1 MKNGTLAPI
10 LGALISVRGWFDSG
24 FGRLPERR
32 PSVIVALRWASAF
45 GSQAAWKKCPEASH
59 STRRAGERGGA
70 RVGKPKW
77 ARILAITG
85 GSSMAA
91 MIFKAPP
98 QFEQCSMS
106 MSKTRLSK
114 RAQLMRAGE

>member
-10 LGALISVRGWFDSG
+10 LRALISVRGGFDSG

-32 PSVIVALRWASAF
+32 PSAIVGLRWASGF
-45 GSQAAWKKCPEASH
+45 GSQAAWKKWPEASH

-77 ARILAITG
+77 ARILTITG
-85 GSSMAA
+85 GASM
-91 MIFKAPP
+91 PVL
-98 QFEQCSMS
+98 S
-106 MSKTRLSK
+106 LSK
-114 RAQLMRAGE
+114 ERR